1 MLTAIWAHAK
11 NGIIGK
17 DNDLPWSIPNDMRF
31 FKQQTLG
38 KSVVMGRRTFE
49 SMGCRPLPHRT
60 NYVLTQEE
68 DFKATWEGKF
78 DNLQV
83 ITDKQT
89 ILTLQ
94 EKEEVMVIGGA
105 TIYRLFWEDFDQLL
119 ITNIQEDIEG
129 DTQFLPDLQD
139 FECYKVEEGQQDEK
153 NLLIHQFEFW
163 RRKENPKP

>member
-1 MLTAIWAHAK
+1 MLIAIWAHAK

-17 DNDLPWSIPNDMRF
+17 DNAVPWSLPNDMRF

-38 KSVVMGRRTFE
+38 KSVVMGRR
-49 SMGCRPLPHRT
+49 

-153 NLLIHQFEFW
+153 NFLTHQFEFW

>member
-17 DNDLPWSIPNDMRF
+17 DNALPWSLPNDMRF

-68 DFKATWEGKF
+68 DFKATWEGNSSRKRRSDGNRRSNDLSPF
-78 DNLQV
+78 LGRFRPTTHYQYSRR
-83 ITDKQT
+83 
-89 ILTLQ
+89 
-94 EKEEVMVIGGA
+94 
-105 TIYRLFWEDFDQLL
+105 YRGRYAIFTRPPRF
-119 ITNIQEDIEG
+119 
-129 DTQFLPDLQD
+129 
-139 FECYKVEEGQQDEK
+139 
-153 NLLIHQFEFW
+153 
-163 RRKENPKP
+163 